1 MCLTSSTFIIVLT
14 MQTSCQ
20 SALLPASQRRST
32 GVFTSR
38 CPHTTKHI
46 APHARL
52 PRHVIRSQA
61 AAGAGNTA
69 REPNYDSISFRQN
82 TGASASTS
90 AVIDVTDESQKQDRM
105 EEVMDFL
112 KGELA
117 TIFTTGV
124 RVHLL
129 VPCFWKYGI

>member
-1 MCLTSSTFIIVLT
+1 

-20 SALLPASQRRST
+20 STLLPASQQRST
-32 GVFTSR
+32 GVLTSR
-38 CPHTTKHI
+38 CPHTTKHT
-46 APHARL
+46 ALHARL
-52 PRHVIRSQA
+52 PRHIIRSHT

-69 REPNYDSISFRQN
+69 REPNYDSVSFRQN

-90 AVIDVTDESQKQDRM
+90 AVIDVTDESQKQDRV

-124 RVHLL
+124 RVQLL
-129 VPCFWKYGI
+129 VHCF